1 MSHIQFT
8 RDSRVELAAYL
19 DAGKRK
25 SECARLLGMHK
36 SSIGKEIS
44 NNKGQDNIYRG
55 SHAHKLAVERR
66 KQGRKCFN
74 KIKNDPKLKKYII
87 HKLKTFWSPEQI
99 AGRLRRIHKETVVC
113 HETIYQFIYT
123 EHPDCVKYLR
133 RQKNKYRKIRGTRAR
148 IQLNRASKI
157 RRIEERPAIV
167 ETRERVG
174 DWEGDTVVGKE
185 KKQRVLT
192 YVERKSGF
200 AMAHKLEMVTA
211 EIVQEKTVALFRT
224 LRLKVRHTL
233 TRDNGPEFG
242 DYDKDLEEK
251 TQMMVYRATPYHSWE
266 RGTNENW
273 NGLFRQFCPKGTLFA
288 TITQYYIDR
297 VVRLLNDRPR
307 KRLGYATPKEIFR
320 QCCNSD

>member
-8 RDSRVELAAYL
+8 RDARLELAAYL
-19 DAGKRK
+19 DVGKGK
-25 SECARLLGMHK
+25 SECAKLLGMHR
-36 SSIGKEIS
+36 SSVGKEIS
-44 NNKGQDNIYRG
+44 HNTGEDGIYRG
-55 SHAHKLAVERR
+55 NRAHTLAMKRR
-66 KQGRKCFN
+66 KQSKHCFN
-74 KIKNDPKLKKYII
+74 KIQNDTKLKKYII
-87 HKLKTFWSPEQI
+87 QKLKTFWSPEQI
-99 AGRLRRIHKETVVC
+99 AGRLRRMNEKTVVC

-123 EHPDCVKYLR
+123 QRPDCVKYLR
-133 RQKNKYRKIRGTRAR
+133 RQKNKYRKKRGTRAR
-148 IQLNRASKI
+148 IQLNRASKV
-157 RRIEERPAIV
+157 RRIEERPIIV
-167 ETRERVG
+167 AARERIG

-200 AMAHKLEMVTA
+200 AMAHKLEVVTA
-211 EIVQEKTVALFRT
+211 EIVHKKTVALFRT
-224 LRLKVRHTL
+224 LRLNVRQTL

-242 DYDKDLEEK
+242 DYDQDLEEK
-251 TQMMVYRATPYHSWE
+251 TKMMVYRATPYHSWE

-273 NGLFRQFCPKGTLFA
+273 NGLFRQFCPKGTFFA

-307 KRLGYATPKEIFR
+307 KRLGYATPREIFK